1 MKSTIFIKQL
11 KDLVK
16 IQSLADNPEGNK
28 EIIEYIE
35 SILPK
40 DSKIIKSQKNGIY
53 TLIAGNNNLQKPDV
67 AYLAHADVVSANDS
81 QFNLKIDGDKLIGR
95 GVSDM
100 KFAIPIGIELL
111 NKVITEKLNIN
122 FVLVI
127 TTDEEIGGAN
137 GVQFLASN
145 KEFKPKAVIVP
156 DWGDNFVFTNKS
168 KGVAMIQIDSVGKK
182 AHASEIWNGK
192 DANRS
197 LCELATKLLQKYG
210 KNNIE
215 KSWKTT
221 MNIGVIQ
228 GGVASNQV
236 CDSAIMK
243 LDFRFPETL
252 TANEIFLEVK
262 KVAKEID
269 PKLKARL
276 MVSAS
281 STTTDTNSPIANLFI
296 KEFSK
301 VLGKKI
307 KIEGGTGATDARHF
321 AKNKIPLLVIK
332 PTGGGI
338 HGPNEWIS
346 LEGCMKFFDSILNF
360 IVKYSSYGTKK
371 SNYRSQNK

>member
-1 MKSTIFIKQL
+1 MDKQTFIKQL
-11 KDLVK
+11 KALVK
-16 IQSLADNPEGNK
+16 IQSLADNPQGNK
-28 EIIEYIE
+28 EIIDYIE

-40 DSKIIKSQKNGIY
+40 DSKVIKTQKNGIY
-53 TLIAGNNNLQKPDV
+53 TLIAGNNNLKRPDI

-81 QFNLKIDGDKLIGR
+81 QFNLKINGDKLIGR

-100 KFAIPIGIELL
+100 KFAIPIGVALL
-111 NKVITEKLNIN
+111 EKVINEKIDTN

-137 GVQFLASN
+137 GIQLLASKN
-145 KEFKPKAVIVP
+145 EFRPKMVIVP

-215 KSWKTT
+215 KTWETT

-228 GGVASNQV
+228 GGIASNQV
-236 CDSAIMK
+236 CDSAFMK
-243 LDFRFPETL
+243 LDFRFPETRN
-252 TANEIFLEVK
+252 AKEIFLEVK

-269 PKLKARL
+269 PKLNTRL

-281 STTTDTNSPIANLFI
+281 PTTTDTNSPIASSFI
-296 KEFSK
+296 KEFEK

-332 PTGGGI
+332 PAGGGV
-338 HGPNEWIS
+338 HGPDEWIS
-346 LEGCMKFFDSILNF
+346 LSSCLNYYGAISSF
-360 IVKYSSYGTKK
+360 IDRYTIK
-371 SNYRSQNK
+371 